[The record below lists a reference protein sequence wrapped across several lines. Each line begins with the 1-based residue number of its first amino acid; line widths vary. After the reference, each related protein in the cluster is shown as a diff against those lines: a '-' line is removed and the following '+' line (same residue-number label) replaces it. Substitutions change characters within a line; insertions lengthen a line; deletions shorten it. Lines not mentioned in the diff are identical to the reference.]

1 MYKKKTMCNES
12 IHEEKTKHE
21 KCVFRGQT
29 WESWNAMIP
38 PEYLTEAID
47 FGFGWWR
54 KQVWSFMH
62 HKRHPIQA

>member
-1 MYKKKTMCNES
+1 MCNES
-12 IHEEKTKHE
+12 IHEEKTKLE

-47 FGFGWWR
+47 FGFG
-54 KQVWSFMH
+54 
-62 HKRHPIQA
+62 